1 VQVFRFM
8 FPVYGAL
15 HVIPALLFKW
25 AQVRKAP
32 AGVLLKALK
41 GTCRS
46 STFLGI
52 FVVIYQSE
60 SPFCLR
66 VRWHQT
72 LTCGYPA
79 ALCLKTNGH
88 MALRPGMDKSAIK
101 RWLAALLISKPS
113 FWLLGFL
120 SGLALLIEEPRRRAE
135 LTMYVLPKA
144 LESAWA
150 VARGRGLVRGGGKVG
165 QAALAGAG
173 MGMVMTIYQ
182 VS

>member
-1 VQVFRFM
+1 
-8 FPVYGAL
+8 
-15 HVIPALLFKW
+15 
-25 AQVRKAP
+25 
-32 AGVLLKALK
+32 
-41 GTCRS
+41 
-46 STFLGI
+46 
-52 FVVIYQSE
+52 
-60 SPFCLR
+60 
-66 VRWHQT
+66 
-72 LTCGYPA
+72 
-79 ALCLKTNGH
+79 

-182 VS
+182 VSRHAFCLWRLGLIGLRRMIHSICRGW